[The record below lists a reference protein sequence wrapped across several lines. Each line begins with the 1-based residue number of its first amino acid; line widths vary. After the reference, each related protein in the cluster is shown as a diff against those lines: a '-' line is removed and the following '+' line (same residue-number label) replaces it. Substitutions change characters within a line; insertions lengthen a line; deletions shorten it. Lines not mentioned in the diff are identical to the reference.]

1 MIFYLLGP
9 VLAGDANLITN
20 SALVRTLLVAF
31 LITDGKPVSRNG
43 LISLIWQDPPASA
56 ADNIRLHVR
65 HLRKALASTNLA
77 ERLTT
82 IRGGGGE
89 GGGSAYR
96 LLIEPGD
103 LDLHIFHERVAQ
115 SQNLMDKGE
124 ITQAAVQLERAL
136 QLWRGPAGADSRGSQ
151 RLALR
156 LDALNEQRLLAWEDL
171 LELRLHLVPPSRV
184 TPDLYTLIA
193 ESPLRERSHSLLMR
207 ALYLSGD
214 TVGALAAYENARNLL
229 AEELGIDP
237 GPELRRIHQ
246 AVIDHNESIIWD
258 FNCRLLTK
266 YCDSPALHAAPGR

>member
-1 MIFYLLGP
+1 
-9 VLAGDANLITN
+9 LAGDVDLSTN
-20 SALVRTLLVAF
+20 SALVRTLLTAF
-31 LITDGKPVSRNG
+31 LIADGRPVSRTD

-56 ADNIRLHVR
+56 VDNIRLHIR
-65 HLRKALASTNLA
+65 RLRKVLASANLA

-103 LDLHIFHERVAQ
+103 LDLHLFHERVAQ
-115 SQNLMDKGE
+115 SQHLADRGE
-124 ITQAAVQLERAL
+124 IAYAAVQMERAL
-136 QLWRGPAGADSRGSQ
+136 QLWRGPAGTDSRGSQ

-184 TPDLYTLIA
+184 TPDLYALIA

-214 TVGALAAYENARNLL
+214 TVGALAAYDNARNLL
-229 AEELGIDP
+229 AEELGLDP

-246 AVIDHNESIIWD
+246 AIIDHNQSIILD
-258 FNCRLLTK
+258 FNSRLLTK
-266 YCDSPALHAAPGR
+266 